1 MSGDSSV
8 SKVYA
13 DEVSFEVAQNFWRL
27 NSLASPF
34 CSPLL
39 LKKLCH
45 EPRFFAAWKGS
56 EVLSMW
62 PVPCDEEGRAISVPF
77 SVYLGPYWKDGW
89 ESRAEYRKFST
100 GVVAQ
105 QALINLVGPEFSNLE
120 FELSPDYADIRGFLW
135 WNHGMS
141 EREKVCCKVKYTAT
155 INGLS
160 NKSDFQ
166 LLSSFR
172 SDDKRK
178 KLRKLLDSALPIEL
192 AEVSREE
199 DVLAIYRETMARS
212 GELVSEEIEVALRSL
227 IEFAR
232 DGGGAVLGAFDSS
245 GSCIGYQLLLVEGG
259 RPTGHAISAGV
270 TQAWRKADIGPLL
283 TFESI
288 KYCRETGAQAFDFN
302 GANSP
307 QRGDDK
313 HAFGA
318 APVVYFNLA
327 LPSEIP
333 GT

>member
-1 MSGDSSV
+1 MSGEASL

-13 DEVSFEVAQNFWRL
+13 EEVSFEVAQSFWRS

-34 CSPLL
+34 CSPFL

-45 EPRFFAAWKGS
+45 GPRFFAALKGS

-62 PVPCDEEGRAISVPF
+62 PVPSDQKGRAISIPF
-77 SVYLGPYWKDGW
+77 SIYVGPYWKDGW

-100 GVVAQ
+100 GVEVQ
-105 QALINLVGPEFSNLE
+105 QALVNLVGVEFSNLA
-120 FELSPDYADIRGFLW
+120 FELPPDYADIRGFLW
-135 WNHGMS
+135 WNHGMNES
-141 EREKVCCKVKYTAT
+141 EKVSCEVKYTAT
-155 INGLS
+155 INDLGD
-160 NKSDFQ
+160 KSDFQ
-166 LLSSFR
+166 LLASFR

-178 KLRKLLDSALPIEL
+178 KLRKLLDSPLPIKL
-192 AEVSREE
+192 NRVSSEE

-212 GELVSEEIEVALRSL
+212 GEVVSEETQAALRSV
-227 IEFAR
+227 IEFAS

-245 GSCIGYQLLLVEGG
+245 GSCIGYQLLLVEEG

-283 TFESI
+283 TYESI
-288 KYCRETGAQAFDFN
+288 KYCREIGAQTFDFN

-318 APVVYFNLA
+318 RPAVYFSLA
-327 LPSEIP
+327 LPSNIP
-333 GT
+333 AK